1 MNISKLAGSN
11 LALVTSMASG
21 SLGFT
26 QTTHTTNTAGLPP
39 SAYPGNRGHGKGSG
53 APGKML
59 ISVGSLNINLFNRQV
74 EKVFLIAWYLQVS
87 LLDLDIVKC
96 LGEPEVDVVAV
107 DHCYAKPWS
116 AHPDASNAKPAKLLF
131 MAKYPRNQAQ
141 ERMQVKIY
149 RE

>member
-53 APGKML
+53 TPGKML
-59 ISVGSLNINLFNRQV
+59 TTVGSLNINY
-74 EKVFLIAWYLQVS
+74 LIHKWKKFS
-87 LLDLDIVKC
+87 LLPGI
-96 LGEPEVDVVAV
+96 
-107 DHCYAKPWS
+107 Y
-116 AHPDASNAKPAKLLF
+116 KLPYLIWILI
-131 MAKYPRNQAQ
+131 N
-141 ERMQVKIY
+141 V
-149 RE
+149 